1 MGPVVPAA
9 GPSKRTNRLNMWNLL
24 KRMDLRRAQAARPWM
39 AQALQAHPEP
49 MAVPSARPDPSLRA
63 SRFAMLALATV
74 LALTLTLGGVVLW
87 STPAQAQTE
96 TVLIQN
102 TGQTAEAAAL
112 PLTSSNPWRAQAF
125 TTGSNSAG
133 YTLSSIGFDFA
144 SITDTM
150 TAGDQLEVTISS
162 DSSDEPGAELCT
174 LTDPATFSGSGVHT
188 FDAPSTD
195 PCPTLAVS
203 TKYFAVIKRVDF
215 SGSPTPTISLH
226 ITAESNEDAGGAT
239 GWSIEDTLRIY
250 TGSTWVS
257 SSSRSYRV
265 VVRGEADNNPATGA
279 PSISGAARE
288 GVALAAG
295 VSDISDTDGLT
306 GVSYAY
312 QWEREDGGA
321 WGAITGATAQHYY
334 VSAADIGKALRVVV
348 RFTDDADNAES
359 ATSAATDAV
368 TDAAT
373 INVVWS
379 ATLTVAKAGNEYL
392 YSDGTDATAN
402 GGLSPAT
409 FSLKGNTYTVH
420 ELNNNAGAGD
430 ISLLLSAEL
439 PTAFTLLHAPS
450 GTRASSATDAAEA
463 DGDEYRYTWNESDT
477 LWSDGDQVAVAV
489 QVVVNNP
496 PAFDDGA
503 MPTRTL
509 PENSGAGVT
518 ITGGVVAAT
527 DADSGDTLTYSLASS
542 GDHGSFEIDSNGQ
555 ISTKTGVT
563 HNFNFEAS
571 KNSYSVTVNVRDSK
585 DAAGNADTATDDTIA
600 VTIDLTNVNDAP
612 EITTSA
618 TTANVAENTT
628 AVFTLAASD
637 EDASETQT
645 WSVES
650 GDDGNKFEISSSG
663 VLSFTTAPDFEIPA
677 DADTMNDYDVTV
689 KVADAGGLSDTHT
702 VSVTVTNVNEAPEIT
717 TTETTVRKDENETH
731 VILVQASDVDASDTL
746 NWSVES
752 ADDGGK
758 FKINT
763 EMGTFTTL
771 SFKNAPN
778 FEMPT
783 DVGDTAMNNAYVVTL
798 KITDAGGL
806 SGRHTF
812 TVEVNDV
819 NEAPEINGAPRPS
832 FVEIEYD
839 ATSPDLTIGTYTYE
853 DEDRN
858 PADTITWGIK
868 SLSADAEHF
877 NISGSGVLSFN
888 MRPDF
893 ENPFG
898 TDNEYLVE
906 VQADDGQGGVG
917 TFPVIVDVTNMDE
930 TPEITT
936 TAASH
941 TAPSF
946 VEIEYDATMENL
958 VVAEYEARD
967 EEEQI
972 IAWSRTGAD
981 AGDFSIE
988 ANTGV
993 LSFAQRPNF
1002 EMPADGGGDN
1012 VYNITVRAR
1021 DTASNTRELEVVVT
1035 VTDVNERPDINE
1047 DTVPSYVEI
1056 EYDFTGTLPD
1066 VHTFT
1071 ATDYDDMDTFE
1082 WSLVGTDAAYLDI
1095 GAASGILTF
1104 TQNACA
1110 NDGPLPDFEEPCDDD
1125 GDGSNTYSI
1134 IVVATDDDAT
1144 DQKFSEYAVVV
1155 AVTDVNEAPEFTGT
1169 PETALT
1175 LDEHDANTD
1184 YVVMDLADYDA
1195 RDEELGVT
1203 WSLTGTDRGDFAI
1216 SADGVVTFAET
1227 PNYEEPEDSGGNNV
1241 YEFTVVATDVQSGS
1255 SRRNVSQAV
1264 TVTVGDVEEAGTVT
1278 VDNLS
1283 PAVSQT
1289 LTFSLTDPDGGIDL
1303 TVDQN
1308 LGSAI
1313 NWRLESQATGG
1324 SWTQVVGLSFEVST
1338 TFRYTVDEDVTGE
1351 ALRAVVTYVDRRGSG
1366 KMAVSEETAAVT
1378 PDPIANAPPRFRG
1391 GSIWNVEEGPA
1402 DRAIGPRITATDR
1415 DNDTLTYGI
1424 QSGQDAAS
1432 FEINPSTGQVRLVE
1446 ALDFEPTSDP
1456 LRFTVTVHD
1465 GRDSDGN
1472 PEDPPVI
1479 DDTITISFFVLDVE
1493 EDGVVTL
1500 STQEAET
1507 GTPLI
1512 TTFEDGDGG
1521 VTGEVWQWARSR
1533 NGRTGWTNISGAT
1546 SSSYTPTVADE
1557 DFFLRATVTYT
1568 DRRGAG
1574 KSAAAITGRR
1584 VPSEN
1589 RRPTFPSTEDGQRT
1603 VAENTRAGRSIG
1615 AAVVAD
1621 DPEGDSLT
1629 YSLSGSDAAAFT
1641 VVRSTGQIRTSEALD
1656 FETKSGYSLTVEVHD
1671 GRDGIGNA
1679 STVVDDTQAVTITV
1693 ENEEE
1698 LGVVTLATDTGTIQA
1713 RAEVTATLEDDDGVA
1728 GSVGW
1733 QWARSPN
1740 GRTDWVNIAGA
1751 TSAAYTPT
1759 LEEDRGNYIRA
1770 TATYSDGEGSNK
1782 TANAVSRRV
1791 GDPPPVNSAPVFPST
1806 ENGRRE
1812 VAENS
1817 TDGTAVGDPVAATDL
1832 NAGDSSVN
1840 DPLVYSLTG
1849 TDAASFAI
1857 DAGTGQIRLAADV
1870 TLDYEGKRTYRVTVE
1885 VTDGRDQHGD
1895 DDMDAVDD
1903 RQNVTIT
1910 VTDVNEAPVVTGD
1923 DEPSYEE
1930 GSNRAIATY
1939 TAADPERDTLT
1950 WSVTNDTEFWI
1961 SQRGQLY
1968 FRTPPSYEVQM
1979 SYSVTVTATDDDAT
1993 TPLAGTLDVAVTV
2006 TDAEEEG
2013 MVTIEPPRG
2022 WDGTIFEA
2030 VLDDDDGVVSGETWQ
2045 WARSSNRSRWADIL
2059 GATSS
2064 SYTATSADENQYLQ
2078 LTVSYT
2084 DRRHINK
2091 TASAALTGRIGDSTD
2106 RPTVNT
2112 LPEFTEDDDDDIDNI
2127 PTTTR
2132 RVASGAAAGRPVGRP
2147 VRATDEDTGEVLTY
2161 SLDGTD
2167 ASLFDI
2173 DPDTGQ
2179 ILTRAVLDYDPDGT
2193 NSYSVQVRVHDGYGP
2208 DYQSTDVGVD
2218 ATIEVTITV
2227 TAVAQGTS
2235 GGGGGGGP
2243 ANRPPVF
2250 EDADGSALTETAR
2263 VIAEDAALG
2272 ANVGEPV
2279 IATDPDEDT
2288 LTYSLGGDDAASFAV
2303 DPATGQ
2309 LTTNTA
2315 LDHEAKASY
2324 SVTVTA
2330 TDPSGATA
2338 EVGVTITVTEVVVFD
2353 CSSGDAVADAADNPG
2368 LVADCEALLKSR
2380 DQLVGT
2386 VTLNWSEDTSIAEWD
2401 GVRLGGTPQR
2411 VTQLYLVRQGLDG
2424 TVPGSL
2430 GSLTGLTGLYLHHN
2444 ELTGPI
2450 PPQLGELSSLVHLT
2464 LHRNRLSGEMPAA
2477 LGDLTDLTFLSL
2489 YRNNLTGELPA
2500 ELGSLSS
2507 LRWLYLH
2514 SNKSGDGGGLSG
2526 PIPAAFG
2533 DLQNLERL
2541 LLYGNSFSGA
2551 MPAELG
2557 GLSNLKSLLLHDNE
2571 LTGRI
2576 PSELGDLSSL
2586 RYLWLDDNDLS
2597 GPIPS
2602 ELGDLSSLRWLSLYG
2617 NALSGAIPAE
2627 LGDLSGLRLLI
2638 LDRNDLSGAIP
2649 ARLGGLS
2656 ELTWLDLNDND
2667 LSGPI
2672 PSELGEMSNLEH
2684 LYLHDNDLSGA
2695 VPADLGRLSELTNLW
2710 LRDNRLSGQIP
2721 ASLGE
2726 LPNLQRVRI
2735 SGNAFTGCVPAGL
2748 LGELSWYSD
2757 AEELGLL
2764 ACGP

>member
-24 KRMDLRRAQAARPWM
+24 KRRDLRRALAALGWM
-39 AQALQAHPEP
+39 PGDRNSGPTLGQR
-49 MAVPSARPDPSLRA
+49 AVPSARSARFLRA
-63 SRFAMLALATV
+63 FMFALLAMA
-74 LALTLTLGGVVLW
+74 LGGVLLW
-87 STPAQAQTE
+87 STPAQAQTA

-102 TGQTAEAAAL
+102 TGQTAEAAVL

-195 PCPTLAVS
+195 PCPRLAVS

-239 GWSIEDTLRIY
+239 GWSIEDTLRFS
-250 TGSTWVS
+250 TGSTWFS
-257 SSSRSYRV
+257 GSSRSYRV

-450 GTRASSATDAAEA
+450 GTRASSATDAAGA
-463 DGDEYRYTWNESDT
+463 DGTGYRYTWYENDT

-489 QVVVNNP
+489 QVAVNNP

-509 PENSGAGVT
+509 PENSGAGVDVV
-518 ITGGVVAAT
+518 GGVITAT
-527 DADSGDTLTYSLASS
+527 DSDSGDTLTYSLASS

-585 DAAGNADTATDDTIA
+585 DAAGNDDTATDDTIA

-628 AVFTLAASD
+628 AALTLAASD

-650 GDDGNKFEISSSG
+650 GGDGGKFNISSTG
-663 VLSFTTAPDFEIPA
+663 ALTFKNPPNFEMPT

-981 AGDFSIE
+981 AGDFSIDSM
-988 ANTGV
+988 TGV

-1175 LDEHDANTD
+1175 PDEHDANTD

-1195 RDEELGVT
+1195 RDEEGVVT

-1227 PNYEEPEDSGGNNV
+1227 PNYEEPKDSGGDNG

-1289 LTFSLTDPDGGIDL
+1289 LTFRLTDPDGGIDL

-1308 LGSAI
+1308 LGSPI
-1313 NWRLESQATGG
+1313 NWRLESLASGG
-1324 SWTQVVGLSFEVST
+1324 SWTQVFGLSFEVST
-1338 TFRYTVDEDVTGE
+1338 TFRYTVDEDVTGK

-1378 PDPIANAPPRFRG
+1378 RDPIANAPPRFRG

-1415 DNDTLTYGI
+1415 DNDALTYGI

-1456 LRFTVTVHD
+1456 LNFTVTVHD

-1472 PEDPPVI
+1472 PEDPPVV
-1479 DDTITISFFVLDVE
+1479 DDTRTISFFVLDVE

-1507 GTPLI
+1507 GTPL
-1512 TTFEDGDGG
+1512 TATLEDGDGG

-1533 NGRTGWTNISGAT
+1533 NGRTGWTNISEAT

-1574 KSAAAITGRR
+1574 KSAEAITGR

-1589 RRPTFPSTEDGQRT
+1589 RRPTFPSTEDGQRA
-1603 VAENTRAGRSIG
+1603 VRENTRAGQNVG
-1615 AAVVAD
+1615 APVAAV
-1621 DPEGDSLT
+1621 DPENNSLT
-1629 YSLSGSDAAAFT
+1629 YSLSGSDSAAFT
-1641 VVRSTGQIRTSEALD
+1641 VVRSTGQLRTSEALD
-1656 FETKSGYSLTVEVHD
+1656 FETKSSYDFTVEVHD
-1671 GRDGIGNA
+1671 GRDGMGNA

-1693 ENEEE
+1693 ENVEEP
-1698 LGVVTLATDTGTIQA
+1698 GVVTLATDTGTIQA
-1713 RAEVTATLEDDDGVA
+1713 RAEVTATLEDDDGVT

-1751 TSAAYTPT
+1751 VSAAYTPT
-1759 LEEDRGNYIRA
+1759 LEVDRGNYIRA
-1770 TATYSDGEGSNK
+1770 TATYDDGEGSNK

-1806 ENGRRE
+1806 EDGRRE

-1817 TDGTAVGDPVAATDL
+1817 TDGTAVGAPVAATDL
-1832 NAGDSSVN
+1832 NAGDSNVN
-1840 DPLVYSLTG
+1840 DPLAYSLTG
-1849 TDAASFAI
+1849 TDAGSFTI
-1857 DAGTGQIRLAADV
+1857 DTGTGQIRLASGV
-1870 TLDYEGKRTYRVTVE
+1870 TLDYEGKRTYRVTVQ
-1885 VTDGRDQHGD
+1885 VTDGRDQNGD
-1895 DDMDAVDD
+1895 DDLDAIDD
-1903 RQNVTIT
+1903 TIT
-1910 VTDVNEAPVVTGD
+1910 VTVNVTNVNEAPVVTGD
-1923 DEPSYEE
+1923 DEPSYRE
-1930 GSNRAIATY
+1930 GSNRAVATY
-1939 TAADPERDTLT
+1939 TGVDPERDTLT
-1950 WSVTNDTEFWI
+1950 WSVNNETEFWI

-1968 FRTPPSYEVQM
+1968 FRSPPSFEVQT
-1979 SYSVTVTATDDDAT
+1979 SYFVTVTATDDDAT
-1993 TPLAGTLDVAVTV
+1993 APLAGTLEVEVTV
-2006 TDAEEEG
+2006 TDAEDEG
-2013 MVTIEPPRG
+2013 VIALTPTRG
-2022 WDGTIFEA
+2022 WVDVGTQFFA
-2030 VLDDDDGVVSGETWQ
+2030 SLTDDDGNVTGATWE
-2045 WARSSNRSRWADIL
+2045 WARSPNGRSGWLDIP
-2059 GATSS
+2059 GATSD
-2064 SYTATSADENQYLQ
+2064 SYTATSADENQYLR
-2078 LTVSYT
+2078 V
-2084 DRRHINK
+2084 
-2091 TASAALTGRIGDSTD
+2091 TASYADLRGSNKEAEAVLATPVGET
-2106 RPTVNT
+2106 RPTANAA
-2112 LPEFTEDDDDDIDNI
+2112 
-2127 PTTTR
+2127 PTFGESGPLSR
-2132 RVASGAAAGRPVGRP
+2132 RVASGAAAGRRVGSP
-2147 VRATDEDTGEVLTY
+2147 VRATDTDQGDVLTY
-2161 SLDGTD
+2161 SLSGAD
-2167 ASLFDI
+2167 AGVFDI
-2173 DPDTGQ
+2173 DAATGQ
-2179 ILTRAVLDYDPDGT
+2179 IRTKDVLDSAVKD
-2193 NSYSVQVRVHDGYGP
+2193 SYEVTVSVHDGFDGSYAES
-2208 DYQSTDVGVD
+2208 DASD
-2218 ATIEVTITV
+2218 ATIVVTITV
-2227 TAVAQGTS
+2227 TAVRRSTS
-2235 GGGGGGGP
+2235 PGGP
-2243 ANRPPVF
+2243 VNRAPVF
-2250 EDADGSALTETAR
+2250 EGADGSGLTETAR
-2263 VIAEDAALG
+2263 AIAEDAAVG
-2272 ANVGEPV
+2272 TNIGEPV
-2279 IATDPDEDT
+2279 AATDPDDDA
-2288 LTYSLGGDDAASFAV
+2288 LTYTLGGDDAASFAI
-2303 DPATGQ
+2303 DASTGQ
-2309 LTTNTA
+2309 LTTATA
-2315 LDHEAKASY
+2315 LDHETKASY
-2324 SVTVTA
+2324 SVTVIA
-2330 TDPSGATA
+2330 TDPAGATA
-2338 EVGVTITVTEVVVFD
+2338 EIGVAITVTEVVVFD
-2353 CSSGDAVADAADNPG
+2353 CASGNAVADAAGNPG

-2380 DQLVGT
+2380 DMLSGDAS
-2386 VTLNWSEDTSIAEWD
+2386 LNWSEDTAIAKWD

-2411 VTQLYLVRQGLDG
+2411 VTRLYLVQKSLGG
-2424 TVPGSL
+2424 TIPADL
-2430 GSLTGLTGLYLHHN
+2430 GSLSALTGLYLHRN

-2450 PPQLGELSSLVHLT
+2450 PSQLGELSSLVHLT
-2464 LHRNRLSGEMPAA
+2464 LHRNRLSGAVPAA
-2477 LGDLTDLTFLSL
+2477 LGDLTALTFLSL
-2489 YRNNLTGELPA
+2489 YGNNLTGELPA
-2500 ELGSLSS
+2500 ELGGLSS

-2514 SNKSGDGGGLSG
+2514 SNKSADGGGLSG
-2526 PIPAAFG
+2526 PIPASLG
-2533 DLQNLERL
+2533 DLPNLERL

-2551 MPAELG
+2551 IPADLG

-2571 LTGRI
+2571 FSGQI

-2586 RYLWLDDNDLS
+2586 RYLWLDDNELTGS
-2597 GPIPS
+2597 IPS
-2602 ELGDLSSLRWLSLYG
+2602 ELGDLSGLRWLSLYG
-2617 NALSGAIPAE
+2617 NDLSGAIPAE

-2638 LDRNDLSGAIP
+2638 LDRNDLSGTIP
-2649 ARLGGLS
+2649 ARLGELS

-2667 LSGPI
+2667 LSGSI
-2672 PSELGEMSNLEH
+2672 PSSLGDLSNLVH

-2710 LRDNRLSGQIP
+2710 LRDNRLSGRIP

-2735 SGNAFTGCVPAGL
+2735 AGNDFTGCVPGGL
-2748 LGELSWYSD
+2748 LGGSSWYSD
-2757 AEELGLL
+2757 AGDLGLPE
-2764 ACGP
+2764 CVP